1 MVPNS
6 FEFDFEQIS
15 LNPVE
20 SRHRKIFQYDRHQ
33 DLNYFNEI
41 NISSKESTYINE
53 TDIKVVPNETQR
65 FLLF

>member
-41 NISSKESTYINE
+41 NISSKEPTYINE

-65 FLLF
+65 FLFF

>member
-20 SRHRKIFQYDRHQ
+20 SPHRKIFQYDRHQ

-65 FLLF
+65 FLFF

>member
-41 NISSKESTYINE
+41 NIFSKESTYINE
-53 TDIKVVPNETQR
+53 TDIKVVPK
-65 FLLF
+65 